1 MRNIIQ
7 KFNSSQFLIYR
18 NLKFKIIQGF
28 QGAPFIFKAIQGFR
42 VAQSSLTNL
51 YVQKLFIFYRKL
63 MNFFQ

>member
-1 MRNIIQ
+1 MQNIIQ

-42 VAQSSLTNL
+42 VA
-51 YVQKLFIFYRKL
+51 
-63 MNFFQ
+63 